1 MQYLII
7 LEKAKDGTIWA
18 QVPDLPGCFSSGK
31 TTREAKKNI
40 VEAIELHIEGLK
52 EEGMPVPRPSARAEI
67 VRIAV

>member
-31 TTREAKKNI
+31 TIRETKKNI
-40 VEAIELHIEGLK
+40 VEAIELHIEGMR
-52 EEGMPVPRPSARAEI
+52 EEGMSIHRHPPKPTW
-67 VRIAV
+67 